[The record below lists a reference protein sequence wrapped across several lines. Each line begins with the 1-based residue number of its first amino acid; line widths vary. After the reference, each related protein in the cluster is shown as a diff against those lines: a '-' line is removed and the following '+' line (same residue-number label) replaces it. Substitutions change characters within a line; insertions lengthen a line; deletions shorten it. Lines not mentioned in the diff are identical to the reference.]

1 MTEKEMALLAHYN
14 LRNHIGAMVLKDDR
28 YSYIYRKLY
37 NKIKKTVSKGH
48 ILVIER
54 RLNNKLHREGRLH
67 LMDIYDELG
76 IDTSF
81 YRWKIEN
88 GLAPELDHEWEAK

>member
-14 LRNHIGAMVLKDDR
+14 LRNHIGAMVLKDDG
-28 YSYIYRKLY
+28 YSDIYRKLY
-37 NKIKKTVSKGH
+37 NKIKKTISKGH

-67 LMDIYDELG
+67 LMDVYDELG
-76 IDTSF
+76 IDTSY

-88 GLAPELDHEWEAK
+88 GLAPELDRGWEV